1 MTRVVVVDDHE
12 LFRTG
17 VIETLGGGGFA
28 VVGEAANGGEALR
41 VVRAQLP
48 DIVLLDLELPDR
60 HGLGVLDEIMTEGL
74 RCKVVV
80 LTVSEEDDG
89 LFHALEA
96 GAVAYIVKGIG
107 RDELLQALRAVA
119 QGERYVSPR
128 LAADLISRMAPQHS
142 PAVVLPSLTERER
155 AVLEGITRGETNR
168 EIANALS
175 LSEKTVKYY
184 VTGVLAKLNVRNR
197 VEAAIVARDALSH
210 RDRAAEE
217 R

>member
-12 LFRTG
+12 LFRMG
-17 VIETLGGGGFA
+17 VVETLGGGGFA
-28 VVGEAANGGEALR
+28 VVGEAATGGEALR
-41 VVRAQLP
+41 LVRAQLP

-60 HGLGVLDEIMTEGL
+60 HGLAVLDELMTEGL

-184 VTGVLAKLNVRNR
+184 VTGVLAKLSVRNR
-197 VEAAIVARDALSH
+197 VEAAIVARDALSL
-210 RDRAAEE
+210 RDRDGGD